1 MKVIF
6 LKNVPKVGQKYD
18 VKTVSDGYA
27 LNFLIPQK
35 LAEIASASAMK
46 RINLLKAQDDQ
57 EKKVQADL
65 LAKNLEAVSS
75 ARVEFTEK
83 ASEKGHLFS
92 SIHKEALVTVLKEQA
107 HLDILA
113 DFIDLPKPIK
123 ETGEHKVTVKVGDKS
138 AQFVVVVNAGK

>member
-1 MKVIF
+1 MKVIL

-18 VKTVSDGYA
+18 VKNVSDGYA

-35 LAEIASASAMK
+35 AAQVATASALK
-46 RINLLKAQDDQ
+46 NVDLLKASDVQV
-57 EKKVQADL
+57 KKIQADL
-65 LAKNLEAVSS
+65 LAKNLEAISS

-92 SIHKEALVTVLKEQA
+92 SIHKEALVTALKAQA
-107 HLDILA
+107 RLDILA

-123 ETGEHKVTVKVGDKS
+123 EVGEHKVTVKAGDKS
-138 AQFVVVVNAGK
+138 VQFLVVVKAL

>member
-18 VKTVSDGYA
+18 IKNVSDGYA

-35 LAEIASASAMK
+35 LAEIASPGAMK
-46 RINLLKAQDDQ
+46 KVDLLKAQEEA

-65 LAKNLEAVSS
+65 LAKNMEAVST

-92 SIHKEALVTVLKEQA
+92 SIHKEALVSALKEQA

-138 AQFVVVVNAGK
+138 AQFVVVINSK